1 MEKFGNNKDDQTI
14 VKEVVEFLVA
24 NTAAMDNV
32 CFIFNV
38 QIHFI
43 QNDEV
48 ESRSRG
54 AASTVA
60 ESEATDDHF
69 TFPNVHQKDAF
80 LVFRALCVL
89 AQKDEGDTTDLRF
102 F

>member
-38 QIHFI
+38 
-43 QNDEV
+43 
-48 ESRSRG
+48 
-54 AASTVA
+54 
-60 ESEATDDHF
+60 
-69 TFPNVHQKDAF
+69 
-80 LVFRALCVL
+80 
-89 AQKDEGDTTDLRF
+89 
-102 F
+102 